1 MKIGKI
7 SNTILKR
14 TVLKNISGLYNSYVP
29 EKNKVGLNAN
39 KIYIDSQDFVLM
51 ATDCGIEPVYTVAN
65 NICARGGR
73 PICIQCSI
81 VLPQNFREIRLREI
95 IEELAKDCSSL
106 GLAIAGG
113 HTQVSDAVLKPI
125 ISVTGIGVMEDN
137 KDMIQSNKALVHEDI
152 VLTKWIGIGGIRNII
167 KQNKEQILSR
177 YNIDFIDKAMGNKED
192 MSVLPEAEIAK
203 KAGVHCMHDVSQGGI
218 FAALWDMAEVS
229 GVGIDIDLRKIPVKQ
244 EIIEICEMYDINPYQ
259 LQSAGCL
266 LMTFTDGYGIVD
278 ILAEQGIRASV
289 IGKTISGN
297 DKIIHNLDEVR
308 YLDLPKQDSL
318 YADWKGNVD
327 DERKNIKFT

>member
-14 TVLKNISGLYNSYVP
+14 TVLKTISGLYNAYVP
-29 EKNKVGLNAN
+29 EKNKVGLDAN
-39 KIYIDSQDFVLM
+39 KIDIDKQDFVLM

-65 NICARGGR
+65 NICARGGK
-73 PICIQCSI
+73 PVCIQCSI
-81 VLPQNFREIRLREI
+81 ILPQNFREIRLREI
-95 IEELAKDCSSL
+95 MEELSKDCRSL

-113 HTQVSDAVLKPI
+113 HTQVSDLVLKPI
-125 ISVTGIGVMEDN
+125 ICVTGIGIVEDG
-137 KDMIQSNKALVHEDI
+137 KDTIQSNKALVNEDI

-167 KQNKEQILSR
+167 THSKEEILSK

-192 MSVLPEAEIAK
+192 MSIFVEAEIAK

-218 FAALWDMAEVS
+218 FAALWDMAEAS

-259 LQSAGCL
+259 LQSTGCL

-278 ILAEQGIRASV
+278 ILANKGIEASV

-297 DKIIHNLDEVR
+297 NKIIHNLDEVR

>member
-1 MKIGKI
+1 MKVGKI

-14 TVLKNISGLYNSYVP
+14 TVLKTISGLYNSYVP

-39 KIYIDSQDFVLM
+39 KIHVNEQCSVLM
-51 ATDCGIEPVYTVAN
+51 ATDCGIEPVYTVVN

-95 IEELAKDCSSL
+95 MQELSKDCHSL

-125 ISVTGIGVMEDN
+125 ISVTGIGIIEDD
-137 KDMIQSNKALVHEDI
+137 KEMIQSNKALVHEDI

-177 YNIDFIDKAMGNKED
+177 YSTDFIDKAMGNKED
-192 MSVLPEAEIAK
+192 MSVLPEAKIAK

-218 FAALWDMAEVS
+218 FAALWDMAEAS
-229 GVGIDIDLRKIPVKQ
+229 GVGIDIYLRKIPVKQ

-259 LQSAGCL
+259 LQSSGCL
-266 LMTFTDGYGIVD
+266 LMTFADGYGIVD
-278 ILAEQGIRASV
+278 ILTNVGIEASV
-289 IGKTISGN
+289 IGKTIFGN

>member
-1 MKIGKI
+1 MKVGKI
-7 SNTILKR
+7 SNTVLKR
-14 TVLKNISGLYNSYVP
+14 TVLKTISDSYNVYVP
-29 EKNKVGLNAN
+29 EKNKVGLDAN
-39 KIYIDSQDFVLM
+39 KICIDEFSPMLM
-51 ATDCGIEPVYTVAN
+51 TTDCGIEPVYTVAN
-65 NICARGGR
+65 NICARGGK

-95 IEELAKDCSSL
+95 MEELSKDCRSL

-113 HTQVSDAVLKPI
+113 HTQVSDSVLKPI
-125 ISVTGIGVMEDN
+125 ISVAGIGIMEDD
-137 KDMIQSNKALVHEDI
+137 KDMMQSNKANINEDI

-167 KQNKEQILSR
+167 KHSKENILSR
-177 YNIDFIDKAMGNKED
+177 YSIDFIDKAIGNKED

-203 KAGVHCMHDVSQGGI
+203 KAGVHYMHDVSQGGI
-218 FAALWDMAEVS
+218 FAALWDMAEAS

-278 ILAEQGIRASV
+278 ILAKQGIKASV

-318 YADWKGNVD
+318 YADWKGNVY

>member
-14 TVLKNISGLYNSYVP
+14 TVLKTISGLYNAYVP
-29 EKNKVGLNAN
+29 EKNKVGLDAN
-39 KIYIDSQDFVLM
+39 KIYIGKQDFVLM
-51 ATDCGIEPVYTVAN
+51 ATDCGIEPVYTVVN

-73 PICIQCSI
+73 PVCIQCSI

-95 IEELAKDCSSL
+95 MEELSKDCYNL

-113 HTQVSDAVLKPI
+113 HTQVSDVVLKPI
-125 ISVTGIGVMEDN
+125 ISVTGIGIMEDD
-137 KDMIQSNKALVHEDI
+137 KHRMQSNKALVHEDI

-167 KQNKEQILSR
+167 EQNKEQILSR
-177 YNIDFIDKAMGNKED
+177 YNIDFIDQAMGNKED
-192 MSVLPEAEIAK
+192 MSVLLESEIAK
-203 KAGVHCMHDVSQGGI
+203 KVGVHCMHDVSQGGI
-218 FAALWDMAEVS
+218 FAALWDMAQAS
-229 GVGIDIDLRKIPVKQ
+229 GVGIDVDLRKIPVKQ

-266 LMTFTDGYGIVD
+266 LMTFADGYGIVKT
-278 ILAEQGIRASV
+278 LAKQGIKASV
-289 IGKTISGN
+289 IGRTISGN

>member
-14 TVLKNISGLYNSYVP
+14 TVLKTISGLYNSYVP
-29 EKNKVGLNAN
+29 EKNKVGLDAN
-39 KIYIDSQDFVLM
+39 KIYIDAQSPVLM
-51 ATDCGIEPVYTVAN
+51 ATDCGIEPVYTVVN
-65 NICARGGR
+65 NICARGGK

-81 VLPQNFREIRLREI
+81 VLPQNFREIRLRKI
-95 IEELAKDCSSL
+95 MEELSNDCRSL

-113 HTQVSDAVLKPI
+113 HTQVSASVSEPV
-125 ISVTGIGVMEDN
+125 ISVTGIGIIEDD
-137 KDMIQSNKALVHEDI
+137 KEMIQSNKALVSEDI

-167 KQNKEQILSR
+167 TYSKEEILSK
-177 YNIDFIDKAMGNKED
+177 YNMDFIDKAMGNKED
-192 MSVLPEAEIAK
+192 MSILPEVEIVK

-218 FAALWDMAEVS
+218 FAALWDMAEAS

-244 EIIEICEMYDINPYQ
+244 EVIEICEMYDINPYQ

-266 LMTFTDGYGIVD
+266 LMTFTDGYGIVN
-278 ILAEQGIRASV
+278 ILANEGIEASV
-289 IGKTISGN
+289 IGKIISGN
-297 DKIIHNLDEVR
+297 DKIVHNLDEVR

>member
-14 TVLKNISGLYNSYVP
+14 TILKTISGLYNSYVP

-39 KIYIDSQDFVLM
+39 KIHIDDQCPVLM

-65 NICARGGR
+65 NICVRGGR
-73 PICIQCSI
+73 PVCIQCSI
-81 VLPQNFREIRLREI
+81 VLPTNFREIRLRKI
-95 IEELAKDCSSL
+95 MEELSNDCRLL

-113 HTQVSDAVLKPI
+113 HTQVSASVLKPI
-125 ISVTGIGVMEDN
+125 ISVTGIGIMEND
-137 KDMIQSNKALVHEDI
+137 KDIIQSNKAHVNEDI
-152 VLTKWIGIGGIRNII
+152 ILTKWIGIGGIRNII
-167 KQNKEQILSR
+167 EHSKEEILLR
-177 YNIDFIDKAMGNKED
+177 YNMDFIDKAMGNKQD
-192 MSVLPEAEIAK
+192 MSILREAEIAK

-218 FAALWDMAEVS
+218 FAALWDMAEAS

-266 LMTFTDGYGIVD
+266 LMTFADGYGIVD
-278 ILAEQGIRASV
+278 VLANAGIEASV

>member
-14 TVLKNISGLYNSYVP
+14 TVLKTISGLYNAYVP
-29 EKNKVGLNAN
+29 EKNKIGLDAN
-39 KIYIDSQDFVLM
+39 KIYIDNQDFVLM

-73 PICIQCSI
+73 PVCIQCSI

-95 IEELAKDCSSL
+95 MEEILKDCHSL

-113 HTQVSDAVLKPI
+113 HTQVSDSVLKPM
-125 ISVTGIGVMEDN
+125 ISVTGIGIIEDG
-137 KDMIQSNKALVHEDI
+137 KDTIQSNKAVVNEDI
-152 VLTKWIGIGGIRNII
+152 VLTKWIGIGGIQHII
-167 KQNKEQILSR
+167 KHSKEEILSK
-177 YNIDFIDKAMGNKED
+177 YNMDFIDKAMGNKED
-192 MSVLPEAEIAK
+192 MSILPEAEIAK

-218 FAALWDMAEVS
+218 FAALWDMAQAS

-259 LQSAGCL
+259 FQSAGCL
-266 LMTFTDGYGIVD
+266 LMTFADGYGIVD
-278 ILAEQGIRASV
+278 ILANVGIKASV

-318 YADWKGNVD
+318 YADWKGNID